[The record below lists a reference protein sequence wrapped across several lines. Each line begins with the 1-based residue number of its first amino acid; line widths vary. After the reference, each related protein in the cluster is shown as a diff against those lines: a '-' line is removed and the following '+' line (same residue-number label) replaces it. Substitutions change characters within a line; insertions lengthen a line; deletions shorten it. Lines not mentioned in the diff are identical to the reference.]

1 MLNKMHAS
9 QDNKGNGNGY
19 NILFNIHSLEKGLSH
34 FKLRPFGKQKI
45 KIIIGLLKKKLGF
58 ENYESF
64 SLL

>member
-1 MLNKMHAS
+1 MLNKMYAS
-9 QDNKGNGNGY
+9 QDNKGNVNGY

-34 FKLRPFGKQKI
+34 FKLRPFGKEKI